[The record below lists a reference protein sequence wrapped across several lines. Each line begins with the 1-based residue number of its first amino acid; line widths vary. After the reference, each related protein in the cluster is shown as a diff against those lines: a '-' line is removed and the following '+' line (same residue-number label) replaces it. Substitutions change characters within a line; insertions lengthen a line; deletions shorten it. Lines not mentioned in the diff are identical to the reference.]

1 MFSTFS
7 RQVGGALIITRREV
21 RDQFRDWRIIV
32 PILTLTVFFPALMNF
47 TARRAVEFVER
58 YGAPIVGDRLIPFL
72 LLIVGFFPISV
83 SLVIALES
91 FVGEKERRSIEP
103 LLNCPLHDWQIF
115 SGKLLA
121 ALVPPLLAS
130 YLGITVYLVGVYTQV
145 GWRPPSI
152 LLVQVL
158 VLTMVQAFLMVSG
171 AIVVSSQ
178 ATSVRS
184 ANLLASFIII
194 PMALMIQ
201 GEAIIMFWARYNV
214 LWWVIIGQV
223 FIAGLLL
230 RVGMTHFNREELLG
244 KEIDALNAGWM
255 FRQFKNAFIGKA
267 HGVFGWYWHELGGSV
282 KAHRTPILIMTL
294 LMIAA
299 YWIGSQQANVFVL
312 PVEALNW
319 QHPDQDLIQ
328 GFESLRFFSLG
339 GVGSVFGHNLRAIA
353 LATVFGLFS
362 FGILGILIMML
373 PITIIGYLIETMAAT
388 GLSPLT
394 LFTALVLPHGVLELP
409 AILLTGAALLRLG
422 AAMAAPAPGKT
433 IGESWLAALAEWAKI
448 MVGLVAPLFLGAAFL
463 EVFVTPRVAIWLLG
477 G

>member
-1 MFSTFS
+1 MLSTFS
-7 RQVGGALIITRREV
+7 KQIGGALIITRREV

-121 ALVPPLLAS
+121 ALVPPLIAS
-130 YLGITVYLVGVYTQV
+130 YLGITVYLVGVNAQV
-145 GWRPPSI
+145 GWRPPAVLFIQVII
-152 LLVQVL
+152 LTLVQAL
-158 VLTMVQAFLMVSG
+158 LMVSG

-201 GEAIIMFWARYNV
+201 AEAIIMFWARYNV

-223 FIAGLLL
+223 FVAGLLM
-230 RVGMTHFNREELLG
+230 RVGMSHFNREELLG

-255 FRQFKNAFIGKA
+255 FRQFKNAFTGRA
-267 HGVFGWYWHELGGSV
+267 HGLLAWYRQEVGSSL
-282 KAHRTPILIMTL
+282 KTLRTPILIML
-294 LMIAA
+294 LILIAA
-299 YWIGSQQANVFVL
+299 YWIGSQQAHVFVL

-319 QHPDQDLIQ
+319 QNPDQNLIQ

-339 GVGSVFGHNLRAIA
+339 GVGTVFWHNLRAIA
-353 LATVFGLFS
+353 LATLFGLFS

-373 PITIIGYLIETMAAT
+373 PITIIGYLIETMTAT

-409 AILLTGAALLRLG
+409 AILITGAALLRLG
-422 AAMAAPAPGKT
+422 AAMAAPAHGKT
-433 IGESWLAALAEWAKI
+433 IGESWLVALADWAKI